1 MTQNVVTYFS
11 YHKQLP
17 SNKQSKGMGLDKI
30 LLQKMGIRATEKGK
44 RTPKPRKLRKT
55 DDT

>member
-30 LLQKMGIRATEKGK
+30 LPQKMGIRATEKG
-44 RTPKPRKLRKT
+44 TPRPRKLRKT